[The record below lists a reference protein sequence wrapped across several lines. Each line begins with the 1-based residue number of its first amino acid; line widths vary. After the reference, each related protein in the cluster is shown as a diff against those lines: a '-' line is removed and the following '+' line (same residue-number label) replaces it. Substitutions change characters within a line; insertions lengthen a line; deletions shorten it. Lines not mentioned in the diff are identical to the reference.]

1 MRSLTECSP
10 SASNAKSR
18 RRVSSPAARKT
29 STQAAKPANAHSNDI
44 KISLYLETPSV
55 QSKCTISP
63 HDERFLGWHIA
74 PEDRSST
81 IAPPD
86 IIGRWG
92 LASYHR
98 EQDRARTEAAARGQC
113 KQPYLIS
120 GGQAGGVMMLGHDSP
135 NIVEHLIKATADG
148 KTYLGPGAD
157 PGGADD
163 REVVSFD
170 GRVLVLKWVVP
181 EVQGRYG
188 IMVLVRCGAEGT
200 APPPAPRRAAA
211 PARAAAPPPPVMTP
225 PPAR

>member
-1 MRSLTECSP
+1 MTYSP
-10 SASNAKSR
+10 ATIA
-18 RRVSSPAARKT
+18 RRVRYAAVLAGTLVLAGCQGMGNPFESAPPPAAAPVGR
-29 STQAAKPANAHSNDI
+29 
-44 KISLYLETPSV
+44 PS
-55 QSKCTISP
+55 
-63 HDERFLGWHIA
+63 IA
-74 PEDRSST
+74 PS
-81 IAPPD
+81 D

-92 LASYHR
+92 IASYHR
-98 EQDRARTEAAARGQC
+98 EQDRARTEVAARNQC

-170 GRVLVLKWVVP
+170 GRVLVLKWVDP
-181 EVQGRYG
+181 EVQSRYG

-200 APPPAPRRAAA
+200 APPPPRRAAA
-211 PARAAAPPPPVMTP
+211 RPAAPPPVMRAP
-225 PPAR
+225 APPAQ